1 MSRVSMISDLRL
13 RNNKLHADIWR
24 SKDPVAIRSMRAE
37 IEQNKRRA
45 RELEYLQRADEA
57 LNRR

>member
-1 MSRVSMISDLRL
+1 MISDLRL